1 MSPAAGTRD
10 DDVAIRLTDV
20 TKTFGKG
27 DSAVPALRGATL
39 EARYGES
46 TFLVGPSG
54 CGKTTLISIVAGL
67 LHRDGGAMS
76 VLGTDLGSLS
86 RGQLTRWRS
95 ENVGFIFQ
103 AFNLIPQL
111 TVAENVSVPLV
122 IRGVRRREAL
132 RKAAAIL
139 DAVGLGG
146 RERSR
151 PNKLSGGQQQRVAIA
166 RSLVHDPRI
175 LVCDEPTSA
184 LDASVGW
191 KVMQQIAAVS
201 QHPDRAVLVVT
212 HDERIFPFAHRIAHM
227 DDGRIKRVDQ
237 QSHQPL
243 HAGAGAPED
252 PFR

>member
-1 MSPAAGTRD
+1 MSAAAPASVDSVASG
-10 DDVAIRLTDV
+10 DVAIRLRGV
-20 TKTFGKG
+20 TKTFGTG
-27 DSAVPALRGATL
+27 ENAVPALRGADL
-39 EARYGES
+39 DALYGQA

-67 LHRDGGAMS
+67 LHRDGGELS
-76 VLGTDLGSLS
+76 VLGGDTGSLS
-86 RGQLTRWRS
+86 RGALTRWRAD
-95 ENVGFIFQ
+95 NVGFIFQ

-122 IRGVRRREAL
+122 IRGEPRRAAV

-146 RERSR
+146 REKSR

-184 LDASVGW
+184 LDAAVG
-191 KVMQQIAAVS
+191 KRVMELICAVS
-201 QHPDRAVLVVT
+201 KKPDRAVLVVT
-212 HDERIFPFAHRIAHM
+212 HDDRIFPFADRIVHM
-227 DDGRIKRVDQ
+227 DDGRVTHTDLRT
-237 QSHQPL
+237 
-243 HAGAGAPED
+243 HAATANC
-252 PFR
+252 

>member
-1 MSPAAGTRD
+1 MTAAAGE
-10 DDVAIRLTDV
+10 VAIRLGEV
-20 TKTFGKG
+20 TKTFGRG

-67 LHRDGGAMS
+67 LHRDHGSMS
-76 VLGTDLGSLS
+76 VLGSDIGELS
-86 RGQLTRWRS
+86 RGALTRWRA

-122 IRGVRRREAL
+122 IRGVARRHAL

-184 LDASVGW
+184 LDAEVGRR
-191 KVMQQIAAVS
+191 VMEQIAAVS
-201 QHPDRAVLVVT
+201 RKPDRAVVVVT
-212 HDERIFPFAHRIAHM
+212 HDDRIFPFADRIAHM
-227 DDGRIKRVDQ
+227 DDGRITRVEDR
-237 QSHQPL
+237 PRP
-243 HAGAGAPED
+243 AAAPPSPAPKERA
-252 PFR
+252 P

>member
-1 MSPAAGTRD
+1 MSDRPPEAGE
-10 DDVAIRLTDV
+10 VAIRLTEA
-20 TKTFGKG
+20 TKTFGRG
-27 DSAVPALRGATL
+27 DNAVPALRGATL
-39 EARYGES
+39 EALYGQT

-67 LHRDGGAMS
+67 LHRDGGQLS
-76 VLGTDLGSLS
+76 VLGKDLGELS
-86 RGQLTRWRS
+86 RSALTRWRS

-122 IRGVRRREAL
+122 IRGVRRSVAL

-139 DAVGLGG
+139 EAVGLGG
-146 RERSR
+146 RERSK

-184 LDASVGW
+184 LDASVGH
-191 KVMQQIAAVS
+191 KVMEQIAAVAKR
-201 QHPDRAVLVVT
+201 PDRAVLVVT
-212 HDERIFPFAHRIAHM
+212 HDDRIFPFADRIAHM
-227 DDGRIKRVDQ
+227 DDGRITKVEIRSNADTLL
-237 QSHQPL
+237 SETNL
-243 HAGAGAPED
+243 
-252 PFR
+252 R